1 VRRHTPRVY
10 ADTSV
15 FGGVFDEEF
24 CRPSRLFFD
33 LVHQG
38 RFDLVL
44 SEVVRREL
52 EGAPDT
58 VREVWREM
66 LPLADAVA
74 ITEDAI
80 DLQQAYLEAK
90 ILSPRSA
97 EDALHVALATVQ
109 GCRAIVSWNF
119 RHIVHYEKIE
129 MYNAVNVLQ
138 GFGSIAIHSPSEVVD
153 YGDEDEEI

>member
-1 VRRHTPRVY
+1 MRRQTPRVY

-24 CRPSRLFFD
+24 YRPSRLFFD
-33 LVHQG
+33 LVHRR

-52 EGAPDT
+52 QGAPDA
-58 VREVWREM
+58 VLEVWREM
-66 LPLADAVA
+66 LPVANAVA

-97 EDALHVALATVQ
+97 EDALHVALATVH

-153 YGDEDEEI
+153 YGSQAEEV

>member
-1 VRRHTPRVY
+1 MY

-24 CRPSRLFFD
+24 RRPSKLFFD
-33 LVHQG
+33 LVRQG
-38 RFDLVL
+38 TFELVL

-52 EGAPDT
+52 EGAPDD
-58 VREVWREM
+58 VREIWLEM
-66 LPLADAVA
+66 LPLANAVE

-80 DLQQAYLEAK
+80 DLQQAYLEAT

-97 EDALHVALATVQ
+97 EDALHVALATVH

-119 RHIVHYEKIE
+119 RHIVHYDKIE
-129 MYNAVNVLQ
+129 RYNAVNVLQ
-138 GFGSIAIHSPSEVVD
+138 GFGSIAIHAPSEVIE
-153 YGDEDEEI
+153 YGSEHEEI